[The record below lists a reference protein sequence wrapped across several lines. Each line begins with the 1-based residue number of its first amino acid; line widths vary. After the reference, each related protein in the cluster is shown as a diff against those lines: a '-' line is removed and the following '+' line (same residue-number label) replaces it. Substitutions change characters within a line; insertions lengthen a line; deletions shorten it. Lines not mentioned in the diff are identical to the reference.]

1 MFRRSLLSISNN
13 TKIKR
18 LYPFSKKINFI
29 AKKNL
34 FSTNNKKVKED
45 EIPKLLKYCLVTG
58 VTGCSVGFI
67 SGINDPFIS
76 GINDPFGK
84 EIESISLRLYC
95 GLWGGLWGTFLGS
108 LFGFGLY
115 ITPPILCIFISG
127 CSIIYINDSIIY
139 IYNRIF

>member
-1 MFRRSLLSISNN
+1 MIRRSFLSISNN

-45 EIPKLLKYCLVTG
+45 EIPKYLKYCLVTG
-58 VTGCSVGFI
+58 VTGCCVGFI
-67 SGINDPFIS
+67 TGINNPFDHLNP
-76 GINDPFGK
+76 GIN
-84 EIESISLRLYC
+84 ERLMC
-95 GLWGGLWGTFLGS
+95 GLAFGAYGTFAGGLVGL
-108 LFGFGLY
+108 GLY